1 MRWNTPLSDEHA
13 TLLLDRL
20 AMPPGGRVLDVGC
33 GWGELLLRAV
43 TVAAGG
49 GEPAAMGIGVDTDA
63 AVLDRARVLA
73 IERGLA
79 GQVRFVQQEAAT
91 WREPADRVI
100 CLGASHALGGTE
112 QALSTLAELAA
123 PGGRLLFG
131 DGCWEKPPTEEASA
145 LFGAEVLS
153 LAEILGHA
161 HAAGWRLLHLSTADQ
176 HEWDEFETSW
186 AAGRQEWLLAH
197 PSHQQAQSVRDTV
210 DAHLSEYVN
219 TYRGVLGFCY
229 LVLAR

>member
-13 TLLLDRL
+13 TLLLNRL
-20 AMPPGGRVLDVGC
+20 AMPPGACVLDVGC

-43 TVAAGG
+43 AAASGK
-49 GEPAAMGIGVDTDA
+49 PAVTGIGVDTDA

-73 IERGLA
+73 AERGLSE
-79 GQVRFVQQEAAT
+79 QVRFVPQEAST
-91 WREPADRVI
+91 WRESADRVI

-112 QALSTLAELAA
+112 RALTTLAELLQ

-131 DGCWEKPPTEEASA
+131 DGCWEKPPTEQASA
-145 LFGAEVLS
+145 IFGAEVLS

-161 HAAGWRLLHLSTADQ
+161 HSAGWRLLHLSTACQ
-176 HEWDEFETSW
+176 REWDEFEISW
-186 AAGRQEWLLAH
+186 AAGRQDWLLAH
-197 PSHQQAQSVRDTV
+197 PNDEQAQSVHDTL
-210 DAHLSEYVN
+210 DAHLNEYVN
-219 TYRGVLGFCY
+219 IYRGVLGFCC